1 MNRKNWVPIP
11 GSSKAR
17 LLELALRDFG
27 ARGYEG
33 VNVVELAAE
42 AGVTTGSLY
51 HHFENKLGLYGVVRD
66 ELEQRV
72 LDRMEGA
79 AAGVMAVPE
88 RERQPR
94 GLPDNRRQAALRVAL
109 LVGYDAAMKQ
119 GAARLLSEPD
129 PRNGPDRIVALLASI
144 GPDELP
150 ELALLLAATWRAA
163 LAASAADPAAGP
175 GLRRALEQLASG

>member
-1 MNRKNWVPIP
+1 MNMKDWVPIP

-42 AGVTTGSLY
+42 AGLTTGSLY

-79 AAGVMAVPE
+79 AAAVMEASE
-88 RERQPR
+88 RDRQPP
-94 GLPDNRRQAALRVAL
+94 GTADNRRQAALRAAL
-109 LVGYDAAMKQ
+109 LVGYDAAIKQ

-129 PRNGPDRIVALLASI
+129 PRNCPDRIVALLASI
-144 GPDELP
+144 GPVELP

-163 LAASAADPAAGP
+163 LAAGAADLTAGP
-175 GLRRALEQLASG
+175 GLRRALERLASG